1 MACCAICLEP
11 LGVLARA
18 EPLYAPC
25 RHLSSM
31 HRVCVERW
39 VDQSDARAGA
49 TCPVCRG
56 HIVLDRGFEP
66 LGARQVPA
74 LFAHAVLRAVGVLS
88 RRCRGV

>member
-1 MACCAICLEP
+1 MACFLICLEP

-49 TCPVCRG
+49 TCLVCRG
-56 HIVLDRGFEP
+56 HIVLDESSP

-88 RRCRGV
+88 KCRGV